1 MVGRGSYGIVYAAVY
16 DGAAC
21 VVKEM
26 HPHLIKRRQ
35 NRQTPVQLVFEEIN
49 ILSSLRHPNILQFLG
64 VHFLQENFA
73 IDLPIPCN
81 ISYGEDVEKF
91 VCCA

>member
-1 MVGRGSYGIVYAAVY
+1 MSQHVWFDKPGYPKLLESAKISVIAEKNIKINRREVLGRGSYGTVYPAVY

-35 NRQTPVQLVFEEIN
+35 NRQTPVQLDRF
-49 ILSSLRHPNILQFLG
+49 
-64 VHFLQENFA
+64 
-73 IDLPIPCN
+73 
-81 ISYGEDVEKF
+81 
-91 VCCA
+91 